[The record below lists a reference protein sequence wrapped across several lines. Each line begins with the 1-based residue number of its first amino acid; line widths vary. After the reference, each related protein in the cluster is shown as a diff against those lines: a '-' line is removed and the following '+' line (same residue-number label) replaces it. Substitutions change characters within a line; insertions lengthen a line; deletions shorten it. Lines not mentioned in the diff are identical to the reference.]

1 MFNTREIATQILTD
15 IYLKFEFFENAVH
28 LSKNFSRLNQ
38 RDKAFVRY
46 LVLNTLRR
54 NGQVDKVLNDY
65 VKIPIKKKNFY
76 ILNLLRLSICQILFL
91 DIKDYSIV
99 NTAVEI
105 SKNYKVDKFV
115 NGLLRN
121 ICRNKYKILENLDHT
136 TNIPNWIKNDIIQ
149 NLGKETLE
157 KISKRVINEPSLN
170 IKIKANCLK
179 EKNWE
184 KLLNGKFILDD
195 LLKTQND
202 GLIENKPYFNEG
214 DWWVQNISSTLP
226 VKFISRIFNNVDK
239 SKISVLDV
247 GAAPGGKTFQLIE
260 ENFNVKSLEISQRR
274 IRRLKKN
281 LQRLKFKTEII
292 CEDFLN
298 FECSDLF
305 DCILIDAPCSASG
318 LMQKKPEILIRDKE
332 KNIKTLIDK
341 QQRMLEKSEQFLKIG
356 GYIVYCVCSIHSSE
370 GSNQIET
377 FLRKNKNFKIVEFN
391 NIVSNFGKYLKKGM
405 LTIIPEDF
413 GCNAEA
419 DGFFISI
426 LKRIK

>member
-15 IYLKFEFFENAVH
+15 IYLKFEFFETAVL

-202 GLIENKPYFNEG
+202 GLIEKKPYFNEG

-281 LQRLKFKTEII
+281 LQRLKFDTEII

-298 FECSDLF
+298 YECSNLF

>member
-15 IYLKFEFFENAVH
+15 IYLKFEFFETAVL

-121 ICRNKYKILENLDHT
+121 ICRNKYKILQNLDHT
-136 TNIPNWIKNDIIQ
+136 TNIPHWIKNDIIQ

-157 KISKRVINEPSLN
+157 KISKRVINEPNLN

-202 GLIENKPYFNEG
+202 GLIEKKPYFNEG

-226 VKFISRIFNNVDK
+226 VRFISRIFNNVDK

-281 LQRLKFKTEII
+281 LQRLKFDTEII

-298 FECSDLF
+298 YECSDLF

-332 KNIKTLIDK
+332 KNIEKLIDK

>member
-1 MFNTREIATQILTD
+1 MSNTREIATQILTD
-15 IYLKFEFFENAVH
+15 IYLKFEFFDTAVL
-28 LSKNFSRLNQ
+28 LSKNFSKLNQ
-38 RDKAFVRY
+38 RDKGFVRY

-54 NGQVDKVLNDY
+54 NGQVDKVINDH
-65 VKIPIKKKNFY
+65 VKIPIKKKNLY

-105 SKNYKVDKFV
+105 SKKYKFDKFV

-121 ICRNKYKILENLDHT
+121 ICRNKYKILQNLDHR

-149 NLGKETLE
+149 NLGEETLD
-157 KISKRVINEPSLN
+157 KIAKRVVSEPNLN

-179 EKNWE
+179 KRNWE

-195 LLKTQND
+195 LLKTKND
-202 GLIENKPYFNEG
+202 GLIEKKPYFLEG

-226 VKFISRIFNNVDK
+226 VRFISKIFHNVDK

-260 ENFNVKSLEISQRR
+260 ENFNVKSIEISQRR
-274 IRRLKKN
+274 IRKLKKN
-281 LQRLKFKTEII
+281 LQRLKFDTEVISK
-292 CEDFLN
+292 DFLN
-298 FECSDLF
+298 YECSDLF

-332 KNIKTLIDK
+332 KNIEKLIDK
-341 QQRMLEKSEQFLKIG
+341 QQRMLERSAQLLKIG

-377 FLRKNKNFKIVEFN
+377 FLNKNKNFKIVEFN
-391 NIVSNFGKYLKKGM
+391 DIVSNFGKYLKKGM
-405 LTIIPEDF
+405 LTIIPDDF
-413 GCNAEA
+413 GRNSEA

-426 LKRIK
+426 LRRIK

>member
-15 IYLKFEFFENAVH
+15 IYLKFEFFETAVL

-121 ICRNKYKILENLDHT
+121 ICRNKFKILENLDHT

-157 KISKRVINEPSLN
+157 KISKRVVNEPNLN

-281 LQRLKFKTEII
+281 LQRLKFNTEII

-298 FECSDLF
+298 YECSDLF

-318 LMQKKPEILIRDKE
+318 LMQKKPEILIRNKE
-332 KNIKTLIDK
+332 KNIEKLIVK
-341 QQRMLEKSEQFLKIG
+341 QQKMLEKSKHLLKIG

-370 GSNQIET
+370 GSYQIET
-377 FLRKNKNFKIVEFN
+377 FLKKNKNFKIFNFN

-413 GCNAEA
+413 GWNAEA

>member
-1 MFNTREIATQILTD
+1 M
-15 IYLKFEFFENAVH
+15 
-28 LSKNFSRLNQ
+28 
-38 RDKAFVRY
+38 
-46 LVLNTLRR
+46 
-54 NGQVDKVLNDY
+54 
-65 VKIPIKKKNFY
+65 
-76 ILNLLRLSICQILFL
+76 
-91 DIKDYSIV
+91 

-149 NLGKETLE
+149 NLGKESLE
-157 KISKRVINEPSLN
+157 KISKRVINEPNLN

-202 GLIENKPYFNEG
+202 GLIEKKPYFNEG

-226 VKFISRIFNNVDK
+226 VRFISKIFHNVDK

-281 LQRLKFKTEII
+281 LQRLKFDTEIV
-292 CEDFLN
+292 CEDFLITKAQIY
-298 FECSDLF
+298 S
-305 DCILIDAPCSASG
+305 
-318 LMQKKPEILIRDKE
+318 
-332 KNIKTLIDK
+332 
-341 QQRMLEKSEQFLKIG
+341 
-356 GYIVYCVCSIHSSE
+356 IVY
-370 GSNQIET
+370 
-377 FLRKNKNFKIVEFN
+377 
-391 NIVSNFGKYLKKGM
+391 
-405 LTIIPEDF
+405 
-413 GCNAEA
+413 
-419 DGFFISI
+419 
-426 LKRIK
+426 

>member
-15 IYLKFEFFENAVH
+15 IYLKFEFFETAVL

-157 KISKRVINEPSLN
+157 KISKRVTNEPSLN

-202 GLIENKPYFNEG
+202 GLIEKKPYFNEG

-274 IRRLKKN
+274 IRKLKKN
-281 LQRLKFKTEII
+281 LQRLKFDTEII

-298 FECSDLF
+298 YECSDLF

-413 GCNAEA
+413 GCNADA

>member
-15 IYLKFEFFENAVH
+15 IYLKFEFFETAVL

-54 NGQVDKVLNDY
+54 HGQVDKVLNDF
-65 VKIPIKKKNFY
+65 VKVPIKKKNFY

-121 ICRNKYKILENLDHT
+121 ICRNKYKILQNLEYT
-136 TNIPNWIKNDIIQ
+136 NNIPYWIKNDIIQ

-157 KISKRVINEPSLN
+157 KISKRVVNEPNLN

-184 KLLNGKFILDD
+184 KLLNGKFILND

-202 GLIENKPYFNEG
+202 GLIEKKPYFNEG
-214 DWWVQNISSTLP
+214 HWWVQNISSTLP
-226 VKFISRIFNNVDK
+226 VRFISRIFNNFDK

-281 LQRLKFKTEII
+281 LQRLKFDTEII

-298 FECSDLF
+298 FEYSDLF

-332 KNIKTLIDK
+332 KNIEKLIDK
-341 QQRMLEKSEQFLKIG
+341 QQKMLQKTEQLLKIG

-370 GSNQIET
+370 GSHQIET

-426 LKRIK
+426 LKRVK

>member
-15 IYLKFEFFENAVH
+15 IYLKFEFFETAVL

-121 ICRNKYKILENLDHT
+121 ICRNKCKILQNLDHT
-136 TNIPNWIKNDIIQ
+136 TNIPRWIKNDIIQ

-157 KISKRVINEPSLN
+157 KISKRVINEPNLN

-184 KLLNGKFILDD
+184 KILNGKFILDD

-202 GLIENKPYFNEG
+202 GLIEKKPYFNEG
-214 DWWVQNISSTLP
+214 NWWVQNISSTLP
-226 VKFISRIFNNVDK
+226 VRFISRIFHNVDK

-281 LQRLKFKTEII
+281 LQRLKFETEII

-298 FECSDLF
+298 YECSDLF

-377 FLRKNKNFKIVEFN
+377 FLRKNKNFKIVEFK

>member
-1 MFNTREIATQILTD
+1 LFNTREIATQILTD
-15 IYLKFEFFENAVH
+15 IYLKFEFFETAV
-28 LSKNFSRLNQ
+28 LSSKNFSKLNQ
-38 RDKAFVRY
+38 RDKGFVRY

-121 ICRNKYKILENLDHT
+121 ICRNKCKILQNLDHT
-136 TNIPNWIKNDIIQ
+136 TNIPHWIKNNIIQ

-157 KISKRVINEPSLN
+157 KISKRVINEPNLN
-170 IKIKANCLK
+170 IKIKANSLK

-184 KLLNGKFILDD
+184 KVLNGKFILDD

-202 GLIENKPYFNEG
+202 GLIEKKPYFKEG

-226 VKFISRIFNNVDK
+226 VRFISRIFHNVDK

-281 LQRLKFKTEII
+281 LQRLKFDTQII

-298 FECSDLF
+298 YECSTLF

-318 LMQKKPEILIRDKE
+318 LMQKKPEILIRNKE
-332 KNIKTLIDK
+332 KNIEKLIDK
-341 QQRMLEKSEQFLKIG
+341 QQKMLEKAEQFLKIG

-370 GSNQIET
+370 GSYQIET
-377 FLRKNKNFKIVEFN
+377 FLRKNENFKIVEFN

>member
-15 IYLKFEFFENAVH
+15 IYLKFEFFETAVL

-76 ILNLLRLSICQILFL
+76 ILNLLRLSVCQILFL

-170 IKIKANCLK
+170 IKIKANSLK

-281 LQRLKFKTEII
+281 LQRLKFETEII

-298 FECSDLF
+298 YECSDLF

>member
-15 IYLKFEFFENAVH
+15 IYLKFEFFETAVL
-28 LSKNFSRLNQ
+28 LSKNFSKLNQ
-38 RDKAFVRY
+38 RDKGFVRY

-54 NGQVDKVLNDY
+54 NGQVDQVLNDF

-105 SKNYKVDKFV
+105 SKNHKVDKFV

-121 ICRNKYKILENLDHT
+121 ICRNKNKILQNLDHT
-136 TNIPNWIKNDIIQ
+136 TNIPKWIKNDIIQ
-149 NLGKETLE
+149 NLGKDTLE
-157 KISKRVINEPSLN
+157 KISKRVVNEPNLN

-202 GLIENKPYFNEG
+202 GLIEKKPYFSEG

-226 VKFISRIFNNVDK
+226 VRFISRIFNNVDK

-260 ENFNVKSLEISQRR
+260 ENFNVKSLEISRRR

-281 LQRLKFKTEII
+281 LQRLKFDTEII

-298 FECSDLF
+298 YECSNLF

-318 LMQKKPEILIRDKE
+318 LIQKKPEILIRNKE
-332 KNIKTLIDK
+332 KNIEKLIDK
-341 QQRMLEKSEQFLKIG
+341 QQKMLEKAEQFLKIG

-370 GSNQIET
+370 GSYQIET
-377 FLRKNKNFKIVEFN
+377 FLRKYKNFKIVEFK

>member
-15 IYLKFEFFENAVH
+15 IYLKFEFFETAVL

-226 VKFISRIFNNVDK
+226 VRFISRIFNNVDK

-281 LQRLKFKTEII
+281 LQRLKFETEII

-298 FECSDLF
+298 YECSDLF

-377 FLRKNKNFKIVEFN
+377 FLKKNKNFKIVEFN

>member
-15 IYLKFEFFENAVH
+15 IYLKFEFFETAVL

-121 ICRNKYKILENLDHT
+121 ICRNKYKILETLDHT

-281 LQRLKFKTEII
+281 LQRLKFETEII

-298 FECSDLF
+298 YECSDLF

-405 LTIIPEDF
+405 LTITPDDF

>member
-15 IYLKFEFFENAVH
+15 IYLKFEFFETAVL

-226 VKFISRIFNNVDK
+226 VKFISKIFNNVDK

-281 LQRLKFKTEII
+281 LQRLKFETEII

-298 FECSDLF
+298 YECSDLF

-332 KNIKTLIDK
+332 KNIKTLINK

-377 FLRKNKNFKIVEFN
+377 FLRENKNFKIVEFN

-405 LTIIPEDF
+405 LIIIPEEF
-413 GCNAEA
+413 GFNAEA

-426 LKRIK
+426 LKRTK

>member
-15 IYLKFEFFENAVH
+15 IYLKFEFFETAVL

-202 GLIENKPYFNEG
+202 GLIEKKPYFNEG

-226 VKFISRIFNNVDK
+226 VRFISRIFNNVDK

-274 IRRLKKN
+274 IRRLKQN
-281 LQRLKFKTEII
+281 LQRLKFDADII
-292 CEDFLN
+292 CEDFFN
-298 FECSDLF
+298 YKCSEFF

-318 LMQKKPEILIRDKE
+318 LIQKKPEILIRDKE
-332 KNIKTLIDK
+332 KNIRELIHK
-341 QQRMLEKSEQFLKIG
+341 QQRMLEKSKELLKIG
-356 GYIVYCVCSIHSSE
+356 GYVVYCVCSIHSSE
-370 GSNQIET
+370 GSNQIDI
-377 FLRKNKNFKIVEFN
+377 FLSKNKDFKIIELN
-391 NIVSNFGKYLKKGM
+391 NIANSFGKCLKKGM
-405 LTIIPEDF
+405 LTITPGVCGI
-413 GCNAEA
+413 NAEA

>member
-15 IYLKFEFFENAVH
+15 IYLKFEFFETAVL

-105 SKNYKVDKFV
+105 SKKYKVDKFV

-121 ICRNKYKILENLDHT
+121 ICRNKYKILQNLDHT
-136 TNIPNWIKNDIIQ
+136 TNIPHWIKNDIIQ

-157 KISKRVINEPSLN
+157 KISKRVVNEPNLN

-202 GLIENKPYFNEG
+202 GLIEKKPYFNEG

-274 IRRLKKN
+274 IRKLKKN
-281 LQRLKFKTEII
+281 LQRLKFDTEII
-292 CEDFLN
+292 CVDFLN
-298 FECSDLF
+298 YECSDLF

-405 LTIIPEDF
+405 LTITPDDF

>member
-1 MFNTREIATQILTD
+1 MSNTREIATQILTD
-15 IYLKFEFFENAVH
+15 IYLKFEFFETAVL

-105 SKNYKVDKFV
+105 SKNYKIEKFV

-121 ICRNKYKILENLDHT
+121 ICRNKYKILQNLDQT
-136 TNIPNWIKNDIIQ
+136 TNIPDWIKNDIIK

-157 KISKRVINEPSLN
+157 KISKIVVNEPHLN

-202 GLIENKPYFNEG
+202 GLIENKPCFNEG

-281 LQRLKFKTEII
+281 LQRLKFETEII

-298 FECSDLF
+298 YECSDLF

>member
-15 IYLKFEFFENAVH
+15 IYLKFEFFETAVL

-54 NGQVDKVLNDY
+54 NGQVDQVLNDF

-105 SKNYKVDKFV
+105 SKKYKFDKFV

-121 ICRNKYKILENLDHT
+121 ICRNKYKILQNLDQT
-136 TNIPNWIKNDIIQ
+136 TNIPDWIKNDIIK

-157 KISKRVINEPSLN
+157 KISKIVVNEPNLN

-184 KLLNGKFILDD
+184 KLLNGKFIFDD

-202 GLIENKPYFNEG
+202 GLIEKKPFFNEG
-214 DWWVQNISSTLP
+214 NWWIQNISSTLP
-226 VKFISRIFNNVDK
+226 VRFISRIFNDVDK

-281 LQRLKFKTEII
+281 LQRLKFETEII

-298 FECSDLF
+298 YECSDLF

-332 KNIKTLIDK
+332 KNIETLIDK